1 MMNVT
6 LVKLINRMKC
16 QRKLLFFFFSAR
28 ERYLKEMQNEVEDNK
43 STKHKF
49 KKELVSTLCILEFSH
64 LENT

>member
-1 MMNVT
+1 MSEKT
-6 LVKLINRMKC
+6 S
-16 QRKLLFFFFSAR
+16 FFFFSAR